1 MSTRSSCVVSSWPLD
16 SGAGSGVARVASGL
30 GRALEAGG
38 WDSELVSPSFSGD
51 GYLSTT
57 VKRILFNLHLRGDGR
72 LHDGRPVIA
81 FDFDGFLLPKT
92 VRFAQI
98 NGGLLADIAQFETGL
113 VGRALRLTARL
124 EKLASM
130 KADRIFTP
138 SNYAARK
145 IRDLYNVPPEK
156 ISVMHNGLFFHD
168 WREYLAAATPVQGRP
183 PTVLSVARLYKRKG
197 MDLLMKSWPTVLAK
211 LPDAR
216 LSIVGDGLERKN
228 LHRLAE
234 KLGVNSSIDWKGTV
248 LSDGEMASHYVNC
261 DVFCLP
267 SRHESFGLVFIEAMA
282 AEKPVVALKS
292 TAVPEVVR
300 DGIDGILAEP
310 EDAEGIAAG
319 IITLLENSALR
330 AKMGGQGVRRV
341 KENFDFRKVVK
352 PLLDWME
359 ESDAK

>member
-1 MSTRSSCVVSSWPLD
+1 MSTRNSRIISSWPLD

-30 GRALEAGG
+30 GRALEANG
-38 WDSELVSPSFSGD
+38 WDSELVSSDFSGE
-51 GYLSTT
+51 GYFSTT
-57 VKRILFNLHLRGDGR
+57 VKRILFNLNLRGESR

-98 NGGLLADIAQFETGL
+98 NGGILSDIVQFETGL
-113 VGRALRLTARL
+113 VGQAVRLMARL

-138 SNYAARK
+138 SNYAAQK
-145 IRDLYNVPPEK
+145 IRDLYDVPPEK
-156 ISVMHNGLFFHD
+156 ISVMHNGIFFQE
-168 WREYLAAATPVQGRP
+168 WRNRLAAVPRKQGRS
-183 PTVLSVARLYKRKG
+183 PTVLSVARFYKRKG
-197 MDLLMKSWPTVLAK
+197 IDLLLKSWPIVLAK

-216 LSIVGDGLERKN
+216 LSIVGDGLEREN
-228 LHRLAE
+228 LKRLAE
-234 KLGVNSSIDWKGTV
+234 KLGINGSIDWKGTV
-248 LSDGEMASHYVNC
+248 LSDEEMASHYADC

-282 AEKPVVALKS
+282 SEKPVVAVNS

-310 EDAEGIAAG
+310 EDVNGIAAG
-319 IITLLENSALR
+319 IMTLLENSALR
-330 AKMGGQGVRRV
+330 TKMGAEGAQRVR
-341 KENFDFRKVVK
+341 ENFDFSRVIT

-359 ESDAK
+359 ERNAK